1 MVGNR
6 VRVSRIVARR
16 SHEELTTSTCL
27 WRVRGMEVQTS
38 SAVGVKTNQPVVGP
52 IVLLGPPGA
61 GKGTQAK
68 LIAETYGIPQ
78 ISTGDILRDNVA
90 RKTELGVEAKA
101 IMERGDLVPD
111 ELACSMVA
119 DRLVQ
124 ADCVRG
130 FILDGFPRT
139 VRQAEWLD
147 AQLEKMRAGKDNKV
161 RQACAPP
168 VVIRLVVEYNQLLQR
183 LTGRRSCPTCGLIY
197 NVYYQ
202 PPKVQGICD
211 VEGTPLVTRRDDT
224 EEVIAERLK
233 AYEQL
238 TLPLV
243 EYYGARGRLIE
254 VNGDQPVEAVM
265 AQTFS
270 AIENVNRL

>member
-1 MVGNR
+1 MG
-6 VRVSRIVARR
+6 A
-16 SHEELTTSTCL
+16 
-27 WRVRGMEVQTS
+27 QTS
-38 SAVGVKTNQPVVGP
+38 SAVNVKAKERVVGP
-52 IVLLGPPGA
+52 IIMLGPPGA

-68 LIAETYGIPQ
+68 LISETLGIPQ

-90 RKTELGVEAKA
+90 RKTELGMKAKG

-111 ELACSMVA
+111 ELVCDMVA
-119 DRLVQ
+119 DRLQQ

-147 AQLEKMRAGKDNKV
+147 GQLEKVRAGRDWQG

-168 VVIRLVVEYNQLLQR
+168 VVIRLAVEYNQLLQR

-211 VEGTPLVTRRDDT
+211 VDSTPLVQRQDDT

-243 EYYGARGRLIE
+243 DYYGTRGRLIE
-254 VNGDQPVEAVM
+254 VNGDQPVEAVA
-265 AQTFS
+265 AQAFS
-270 AIENVNRL
+270 ALENVNRL

>member
-1 MVGNR
+1 MG
-6 VRVSRIVARR
+6 A
-16 SHEELTTSTCL
+16 
-27 WRVRGMEVQTS
+27 QA
-38 SAVGVKTNQPVVGP
+38 SAAVNPKAKERVVGP
-52 IVLLGPPGA
+52 IILLGPPGA

-68 LIAETYGIPQ
+68 FIVDTFGIPQ

-90 RKTELGVEAKA
+90 RKTELGLKAKD
-101 IMERGDLVPD
+101 IMGRGDLVPD
-111 ELACSMVA
+111 ELVCDMVA
-119 DRLVQ
+119 VRLQ
-124 ADCVRG
+124 QPDCARG

-147 AQLEKMRAGKDNKV
+147 GQLERMRAGKDA
-161 RQACAPP
+161 QGQMACAPP

-202 PPKVQGICD
+202 PPKVSGVCD
-211 VEGTPLVTRRDDT
+211 CDGTPLVQRRDDT

-243 EYYGARGRLIE
+243 DYYGPRGRLIE
-254 VNGDQPVEAVM
+254 VNGDQPVEAV
-265 AQTFS
+265 AKQVFG
-270 AIENVNRL
+270 ALENVNRV

>member
-1 MVGNR
+1 MSMG
-6 VRVSRIVARR
+6 
-16 SHEELTTSTCL
+16 T
-27 WRVRGMEVQTS
+27 QTS
-38 SAVGVKTNQPVVGP
+38 SAVDVNKKERIVGP
-52 IVLLGPPGA
+52 IIMLGPPGA

-68 LIAETYGIPQ
+68 LISETYGIPQ

-90 RKTELGVEAKA
+90 RKTELGIKAKS

-111 ELACSMVA
+111 ELVCDMVA
-119 DRLVQ
+119 DRLQQ
-124 ADCVRG
+124 ADCARG

-147 AQLEKMRAGKDNKV
+147 GQLEKMRAGKDEQG

-211 VEGTPLVTRRDDT
+211 VDGTPLVQRRDDT
-224 EEVIAERLK
+224 EVVIAERLK

-243 EYYGARGRLIE
+243 DYYGSRGRLIE
-254 VNGDQPVEAVM
+254 VNGDQPVEAVA
-265 AQTFS
+265 AQVFG
-270 AIENVNRL
+270 ALENVNRL

>member
-1 MVGNR
+1 M
-6 VRVSRIVARR
+6 
-16 SHEELTTSTCL
+16 
-27 WRVRGMEVQTS
+27 QTQAA
-38 SAVGVKTNQPVVGP
+38 AVGMKAKERIVGP
-52 IVLLGPPGA
+52 IIMLGPPGA

-68 LIAETYGIPQ
+68 LIAETFGIPQ
-78 ISTGDILRDNVA
+78 ISTGDILRANVA
-90 RKTELGVEAKA
+90 RKTELGLKAKA

-111 ELACSMVA
+111 ELVCDMVA
-119 DRLVQ
+119 DRLQ
-124 ADCVRG
+124 EADCFRG

-147 AQLEKMRAGKDNKV
+147 GELEKMRAGKDAAV
-161 RQACAPP
+161 QTACAPP
-168 VVIRLVVEYNQLLQR
+168 VVVRLVVEYNHLLQR

-197 NVYYQ
+197 NVYFQ

-211 VEGTPLVTRRDDT
+211 VDGATLVQRPDDS

-233 AYEQL
+233 AYERL

-243 EYYGARGRLIE
+243 DYYGAKGRLIE

-265 AQTFS
+265 MQTFS
-270 AIENVNRL
+270 ALENVNRL

>member
-1 MVGNR
+1 M
-6 VRVSRIVARR
+6 A
-16 SHEELTTSTCL
+16 
-27 WRVRGMEVQTS
+27 VQTS
-38 SAVGVKTNQPVVGP
+38 SAVGVKTNQQVVGP

-90 RKTELGVEAKA
+90 RKTELGVKAKE
-101 IMERGDLVPD
+101 IMGRGDLVPD
-111 ELACSMVA
+111 ELVCGMVA
-119 DRLVQ
+119 DRLMQ
-124 ADCVRG
+124 ADCVHG

-147 AQLEKMRAGKDNKV
+147 TQLEKMRAGKDGKGQ
-161 RQACAPP
+161 QACAPP

-224 EEVIAERLK
+224 EEVITERLK

-265 AQTFS
+265 AQTFK
-270 AIENVNRL
+270 AIENGNRL

>member
-1 MVGNR
+1 
-6 VRVSRIVARR
+6 
-16 SHEELTTSTCL
+16 
-27 WRVRGMEVQTS
+27 
-38 SAVGVKTNQPVVGP
+38 
-52 IVLLGPPGA
+52 VLLGPPGA

-90 RKTELGVEAKA
+90 RKTELGVKAKE
-101 IMERGDLVPD
+101 IMGRGDLVPD
-111 ELACSMVA
+111 ELVCGMVA
-119 DRLVQ
+119 DRLTQ

-147 AQLEKMRAGKDNKV
+147 AQLGKMRAGQDSK
-161 RQACAPP
+161 RQQAYAPP

-211 VEGTPLVTRRDDT
+211 VDGTPLVTRRDDT
-224 EEVIAERLK
+224 EEVITERLK

-265 AQTFS
+265 AQTFK

>member
-1 MVGNR
+1 
-6 VRVSRIVARR
+6 
-16 SHEELTTSTCL
+16 
-27 WRVRGMEVQTS
+27 MEVQTS
-38 SAVGVKTNQPVVGP
+38 AAVGVKPNQQTIGP

-90 RKTELGVEAKA
+90 RKTELGMKAKA
-101 IMERGDLVPD
+101 VMERGDLVPD
-111 ELACSMVA
+111 ELVCGMVVN
-119 DRLVQ
+119 RLAQ
-124 ADCVRG
+124 ADCIRG

-147 AQLEKMRAGKDNKV
+147 GQLEKMRAGKDVKGQ
-161 RQACAPP
+161 RACAPP

-211 VEGTPLVTRRDDT
+211 VDGTPLVARPDDAG
-224 EEVIAERLK
+224 EVIAERLK

-243 EYYGARGRLIE
+243 EYYGSRGRLIE

-270 AIENVNRL
+270 AIQNVNRL

>member
-1 MVGNR
+1 
-6 VRVSRIVARR
+6 
-16 SHEELTTSTCL
+16 
-27 WRVRGMEVQTS
+27 MEAQTS
-38 SAVGVKTNQPVVGP
+38 SAVGVKTNQQVAGP

-68 LIAETYGIPQ
+68 LIAEAYGIPQ

-90 RKTELGVEAKA
+90 RKTELGYKAKE

-111 ELACSMVA
+111 ELVCGMVA
-119 DRLVQ
+119 DRLMQ

-139 VRQAEWLD
+139 VQQAEWLD
-147 AQLEKMRAGKDNKV
+147 GQLEKMRAGKDASAQ
-161 RQACAPP
+161 RACAPP
-168 VVIRLVVEYNQLLQR
+168 VVIQLTVEYNHLLR
-183 LTGRRSCPTCGLIY
+183 RITGRRSCPTCGLIY

-211 VEGTPLVTRRDDT
+211 VDGTPLVSRRDD
-224 EEVIAERLK
+224 EESVVAERLK
-233 AYEQL
+233 AYEQM

-243 EYYGARGRLIE
+243 KYYGAQGRLIE
-254 VNGDQPVEAVM
+254 IDGERSVEEVT
-265 AQTFS
+265 AQVFS
-270 AIENVNRL
+270 ALENVNRL

>member
-1 MVGNR
+1 
-6 VRVSRIVARR
+6 
-16 SHEELTTSTCL
+16 
-27 WRVRGMEVQTS
+27 MEVQTS
-38 SAVGVKTNQPVVGP
+38 SAVGVKTNQQVVGP

-111 ELACSMVA
+111 ELVCSMVA

>member
-1 MVGNR
+1 M
-6 VRVSRIVARR
+6 
-16 SHEELTTSTCL
+16 
-27 WRVRGMEVQTS
+27 
-38 SAVGVKTNQPVVGP
+38 
-52 IVLLGPPGA
+52 
-61 GKGTQAK
+61 
-68 LIAETYGIPQ
+68 
-78 ISTGDILRDNVA
+78 RDDVA
-90 RKTELGVEAKA
+90 RKTELGMKAKG

-111 ELACSMVA
+111 ELVCDMVA
-119 DRLVQ
+119 DRLQQ

-147 AQLEKMRAGKDNKV
+147 GQLEKMGDKDAQG
-161 RQACAPP
+161 RQSCAPP

-211 VEGTPLVTRRDDT
+211 VDGTPLVQRRDDT

-238 TLPLV
+238 TCHWWTIM
-243 EYYGARGRLIE
+243 AAAAIDRGER
-254 VNGDQPVEAVM
+254 
-265 AQTFS
+265 
-270 AIENVNRL
+270 R

>member
-1 MVGNR
+1 
-6 VRVSRIVARR
+6 
-16 SHEELTTSTCL
+16 
-27 WRVRGMEVQTS
+27 MEVQTS
-38 SAVGVKTNQPVVGP
+38 SAEGVKTNQQVVGP

-90 RKTELGVEAKA
+90 RKTELGVKAKE
-101 IMERGDLVPD
+101 IMGRGDLVPD
-111 ELACSMVA
+111 ELVCGMVA
-119 DRLVQ
+119 DRLTQ

-147 AQLEKMRAGKDNKV
+147 AQLGKMRAGQDSK
-161 RQACAPP
+161 RQQAYAPP

-211 VEGTPLVTRRDDT
+211 VDGTPLVTRRDDT

>member
-1 MVGNR
+1 
-6 VRVSRIVARR
+6 
-16 SHEELTTSTCL
+16 
-27 WRVRGMEVQTS
+27 MEVQTS
-38 SAVGVKTNQPVVGP
+38 STVGVKTNQQVVGP

-90 RKTELGVEAKA
+90 RKTELGVKAKE
-101 IMERGDLVPD
+101 IMGSGALVPD
-111 ELACSMVA
+111 ELVCGMVA
-119 DRLVQ
+119 DRLTQ

-139 VRQAEWLD
+139 VGQAEWLD
-147 AQLEKMRAGKDNKV
+147 AQLEKMRAGQDSK
-161 RQACAPP
+161 RQQAYAPP

-211 VEGTPLVTRRDDT
+211 VEGTSLVTRRDDT
-224 EEVIAERLK
+224 GEVITERLK

-265 AQTFS
+265 AQTFK

>member
-1 MVGNR
+1 
-6 VRVSRIVARR
+6 
-16 SHEELTTSTCL
+16 
-27 WRVRGMEVQTS
+27 MEVQTS
-38 SAVGVKTNQPVVGP
+38 SAVGVKTNQQLVGP

-90 RKTELGVEAKA
+90 RKTELGVKAKE
-101 IMERGDLVPD
+101 IMARGDLVPD
-111 ELACSMVA
+111 ELVCGMVA
-119 DRLVQ
+119 DRLMQ
-124 ADCVRG
+124 ADCIRG

-147 AQLEKMRAGKDNKV
+147 AQLEKMRAGKDGKGQ
-161 RQACAPP
+161 QAFAPP

-211 VEGTPLVTRRDDT
+211 VDGTPLVTRRDDT
-224 EEVIAERLK
+224 EEVITERLK

-265 AQTFS
+265 AQTFK

>member
-1 MVGNR
+1 MD
-6 VRVSRIVARR
+6 
-16 SHEELTTSTCL
+16 
-27 WRVRGMEVQTS
+27 VQTS
-38 SAVGVKTNQPVVGP
+38 AAVGVKTNQQIVGP

-90 RKTELGVEAKA
+90 RKTELGVKAKE
-101 IMERGDLVPD
+101 IMGRGDLVPD
-111 ELACSMVA
+111 ELVCGMVA
-119 DRLVQ
+119 DRLTQ

-147 AQLEKMRAGKDNKV
+147 GQLEKMRAGQDSK
-161 RQACAPP
+161 RQQAYAPP

-211 VEGTPLVTRRDDT
+211 VDGTSLVTRRDDT

-254 VNGDQPVEAVM
+254 VNGDQPVEGVM
-265 AQTFS
+265 AQTFR
-270 AIENVNRL
+270 AIQNVNRL

>member
-1 MVGNR
+1 MG
-6 VRVSRIVARR
+6 A
-16 SHEELTTSTCL
+16 
-27 WRVRGMEVQTS
+27 QS
-38 SAVGVKTNQPVVGP
+38 SAAVDVNKKARIVGP
-52 IVLLGPPGA
+52 IILLGPPGA

-68 LIAETYGIPQ
+68 QIVEAYGIPQ
-78 ISTGDILRDNVA
+78 ISTGDLLRDNVA
-90 RKTELGVEAKA
+90 RKTELGMKAKG
-101 IMERGDLVPD
+101 IMERGDLVTD
-111 ELACSMVA
+111 ELVCDMVA
-119 DRLVQ
+119 DRLQ
-124 ADCVRG
+124 QPDCARG

-147 AQLEKMRAGKDNKV
+147 GHLEKMRTGKDERG
-161 RQACAPP
+161 RQALAPP

-202 PPKVQGICD
+202 PPKVSGVCD
-211 VEGTPLVTRRDDT
+211 CDGTPLVQRRDDT

-243 EYYGARGRLIE
+243 DYYGSRDRLIE
-254 VNGDQPVEAVM
+254 VNGDQSVEAVA
-265 AQTFS
+265 AQMFG
-270 AIENVNRL
+270 ALENVNRV

>member
-1 MVGNR
+1 MG
-6 VRVSRIVARR
+6 
-16 SHEELTTSTCL
+16 T
-27 WRVRGMEVQTS
+27 QTS
-38 SAVGVKTNQPVVGP
+38 PAADVSKKERIVGP
-52 IVLLGPPGA
+52 IILLGPPGA

-68 LIAETYGIPQ
+68 FLVDAYGIPQ

-90 RKTELGVEAKA
+90 RKTELGVKAKA

-111 ELACSMVA
+111 ELVCDMVA
-119 DRLVQ
+119 DRLQ
-124 ADCVRG
+124 QPDCARG

-139 VRQAEWLD
+139 VGQAEWLD
-147 AQLEKMRAGKDNKV
+147 EHLEKMRAGRNERGRHAV
-161 RQACAPP
+161 APP
-168 VVIRLVVEYNQLLQR
+168 IVIRLVVEYNELLQR

-202 PPKVQGICD
+202 PPKVQGVCD
-211 VEGTPLVTRRDDT
+211 CDGTPLVQRRDDT

-243 EYYGARGRLIE
+243 DYYGSRGRLIE
-254 VNGDQPVEAVM
+254 VNGAQPMEAVA
-265 AQTFS
+265 AQMFG
-270 AIENVNRL
+270 ALENVNRV

>member
-1 MVGNR
+1 
-6 VRVSRIVARR
+6 
-16 SHEELTTSTCL
+16 
-27 WRVRGMEVQTS
+27 MEVQTS
-38 SAVGVKTNQPVVGP
+38 SAVGVKTNQQVVGP

-90 RKTELGVEAKA
+90 RKTELGVKAKE
-101 IMERGDLVPD
+101 IMGRGDLVPD
-111 ELACSMVA
+111 ELVCGMVA
-119 DRLVQ
+119 DRLMQ

-147 AQLEKMRAGKDNKV
+147 TQLEKMRAGKDGKGQ
-161 RQACAPP
+161 QACAPP

-224 EEVIAERLK
+224 EEVITERLK

-265 AQTFS
+265 AQTFK

>member
-1 MVGNR
+1 MG
-6 VRVSRIVARR
+6 
-16 SHEELTTSTCL
+16 
-27 WRVRGMEVQTS
+27 VQTS
-38 SAVGVKTNQPVVGP
+38 STVGITAKQRAIGP
-52 IVLLGPPGA
+52 IIMLGPPGA

-68 LIAETYGIPQ
+68 LISDTFGIPQ

-90 RKTELGVEAKA
+90 RQTELGTKAKS
-101 IMERGDLVPD
+101 IMDRGDLVPD
-111 ELACSMVA
+111 ELVCGMVA
-119 DRLVQ
+119 DRLQQ

-147 AQLEKMRAGKDNKV
+147 GQLEKMRAGKDAPG

-168 VVIRLVVEYNQLLQR
+168 VVIRLAVEYNNLLQR

-211 VEGTPLVTRRDDT
+211 ADGTPLVQRRDDT

-243 EYYGARGRLIE
+243 DYYGSRGRLIE
-254 VNGDQPVEAVM
+254 VNGDQPVEAVA
-265 AQTFS
+265 AQMFS
-270 AIENVNRL
+270 ALENVNRL

>member
-1 MVGNR
+1 
-6 VRVSRIVARR
+6 
-16 SHEELTTSTCL
+16 
-27 WRVRGMEVQTS
+27 MEVQTS
-38 SAVGVKTNQPVVGP
+38 AAVGVKTNQQVVGP

-90 RKTELGVEAKA
+90 RKTELGVKAKE
-101 IMERGDLVPD
+101 IMGRGDLVPD
-111 ELACSMVA
+111 ELVCGMVA
-119 DRLVQ
+119 DRLTQ

-147 AQLEKMRAGKDNKV
+147 GQLEKMRAAQDGK
-161 RQACAPP
+161 RQQAYAPP

-211 VEGTPLVTRRDDT
+211 VDGTPLVTRRDDT

-254 VNGDQPVEAVM
+254 VNGDQPVEGVM

>member
-1 MVGNR
+1 MG
-6 VRVSRIVARR
+6 
-16 SHEELTTSTCL
+16 
-27 WRVRGMEVQTS
+27 VQTS
-38 SAVGVKTNQPVVGP
+38 SAVSVKTKQGVVGP

-90 RKTELGVEAKA
+90 RKTDLGMKAKA

-111 ELACSMVA
+111 ELVCSMVV
-119 DRLVQ
+119 DRLEQ

-147 AQLEKMRAGKDNKV
+147 GQLEKMRAGKDGKEK
-161 RQACAPP
+161 QACAPP
-168 VVIRLVVEYNQLLQR
+168 VVIQLVVEYNQLLQR

-211 VEGTPLVTRRDDT
+211 VDSTPLVARPDDA

-265 AQTFS
+265 AQTFN